1 MQTISRAA
9 FNKKGLVMR
18 KLVLATAI
26 AAISTGAFANTDFS
40 GHRVG
45 IGASSLE
52 FSDSLGSWN
61 LGTGVKVEY
70 GYDFNQIFGINVSY
84 AWNQDDVYV
93 PFYDETL
100 DYKAR
105 TLKIDTD
112 IGYAF
117 DLGQGWIKPYGVV
130 GLAFLGDEINTSN
143 YGKITGNDSSVYLG
157 AGVRG
162 QLDMGLYA
170 DLRVD
175 LPMYGDLD
183 ADYLSFTVGYKF

>member
-1 MQTISRAA
+1 M
-9 FNKKGLVMR
+9 K

-45 IGASSLE
+45 IGASNLK
-52 FSDSLGSWN
+52 FSDSEGSWA

-84 AWNQDDVYV
+84 AWNQDDVDLPIYT
-93 PFYDETL
+93 ETS

-105 TLKIDTD
+105 TFKVDTD

-117 DLGQGWIKPYGVV
+117 DLGQAWIKPYGVL
-130 GLAFLGDEINTSN
+130 GLAFLSDEINTPKD
-143 YGKITGNDSSVYLG
+143 GKFSGNDSSIYLG